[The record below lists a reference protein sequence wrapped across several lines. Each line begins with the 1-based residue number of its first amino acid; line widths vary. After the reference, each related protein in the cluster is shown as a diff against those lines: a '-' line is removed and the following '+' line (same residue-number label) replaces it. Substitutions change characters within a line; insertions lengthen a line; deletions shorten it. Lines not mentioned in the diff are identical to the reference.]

1 MVYSLAVREMEGALM
16 KSTGDDENKYDSS
29 IWAGF
34 AVPGQMVAYIVGGA
48 ALGFLAGHFID
59 DKLQSSPI
67 ATLIGLLLG
76 LAAGVY
82 GIIRL
87 VSSQK

>member
-1 MVYSLAVREMEGALM
+1 MM
-16 KSTGDDENKYDSS
+16 KNRNENDANDPNDS

-34 AVPGQMVAYIVGGA
+34 AVPGQVVAYIVGGA
-48 ALGFLAGHFID
+48 GLGILAGHFID
-59 DKLQSSPI
+59 VALSSAPI

-76 LAAGVY
+76 LAAGTY

-87 VSSQK
+87 VSSLN